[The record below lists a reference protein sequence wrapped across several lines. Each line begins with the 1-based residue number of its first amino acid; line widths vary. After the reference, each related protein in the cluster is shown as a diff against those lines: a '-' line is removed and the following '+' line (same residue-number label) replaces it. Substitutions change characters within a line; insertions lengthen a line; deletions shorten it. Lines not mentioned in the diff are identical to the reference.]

1 MVVGAIARGTNRLNQ
16 CAASLGSKP
25 SGTAE
30 AKIAVFACPGTKLM
44 LQVQMS
50 WPPEPTGDGLDGMF
64 GGTSTPGVG
73 NEAFIWTAID
83 VALPLQV

>member
-1 MVVGAIARGTNRLNQ
+1 
-16 CAASLGSKP
+16 
-25 SGTAE
+25 
-30 AKIAVFACPGTKLM
+30 M